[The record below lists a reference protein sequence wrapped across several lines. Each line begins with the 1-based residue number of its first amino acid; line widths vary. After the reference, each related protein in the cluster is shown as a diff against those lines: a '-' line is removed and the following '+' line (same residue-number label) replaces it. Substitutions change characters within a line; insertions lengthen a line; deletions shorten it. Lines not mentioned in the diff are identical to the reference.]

1 MNLLGSFLHH
11 CLAHPLLFVADVA
24 RAAGFPRAAGVLE
37 LAHDL
42 GEPGDGPGS
51 LAKGPSEADED
62 ETEGLPVPPQNPLT
76 EEALGLMATPPA
88 ATPQPEL
95 EVRPLS
101 GSVADRMRRAR
112 AAG

>member
-11 CLAHPLLFVADVA
+11 CIAHPLLFVADVV
-24 RAAGFPRAAGVLE
+24 RAAGHPRVAGVLE

-42 GEPGDGPGS
+42 GGPGDAPGS
-51 LAKGPSEADED
+51 RATGPSKADED

-76 EEALGLMATPPA
+76 EEALGLMAKPPA

-101 GSVADRMRRAR
+101 GSVADRVRRAR